1 MVEKILPN
9 QEGVQTEEEKR
20 EETVVAPSRE
30 AKDQVAK
37 EAMEDHVEVLAKLP
51 GRAARLATAGV
62 DIPAEQET
70 GDIIAVRQGNV
81 FGTSFHPELTD
92 DARIHAWWLL
102 QIQEAVNRRRDAK
115 GLPLR

>member
-1 MVEKILPN
+1 MVEKILPH
-9 QEGVQTEEEKR
+9 QDGIQMEEEKR
-20 EETVVAPSRE
+20 EETVIAPSRE
-30 AKDQVAK
+30 AKDQAAK
-37 EAMEDHVEVLAKLP
+37 DAMEDHVEVLAKLP

-102 QIQEAVNRRRDAK
+102 QVQEAVNKRRNAE